1 MLYTIHIY
9 IYIESILEHPG
20 TVFSYLKYENRRLRI
35 GIINILLGHY
45 YHRTRVNIIN
55 SLFPITQ
62 VDPHPRAKKLR
73 KGDRERKKLICLHKF
88 HPLITV
94 NNEIITKS
102 TATDELAPL

>member
-62 VDPHPRAKKLR
+62 VDPHPRAKKITER
-73 KGDRERKKLICLHKF
+73 RQREKKINL
-88 HPLITV
+88 
-94 NNEIITKS
+94 
-102 TATDELAPL
+102 LA

>member
-1 MLYTIHIY
+1 MLYTIHTNIY
-9 IYIESILEHPG
+9 IYIYTESILEHPG

-62 VDPHPRAKKLR
+62 VDPHPRAKNYER
-73 KGDRERKKLICLHKF
+73 RQREKKINL
-88 HPLITV
+88 
-94 NNEIITKS
+94 
-102 TATDELAPL
+102 LA